1 MPSTP
6 TATALSGNR
15 GVDALKGC
23 PELVPLPE
31 LQMKMKAV
39 PHWQLSPDQRSI
51 SRTFIAKNFSEGI
64 KFFNAV
70 AQLVE
75 AEGHHPDLHLTD
87 YRTVSVVLS
96 TQSLGGLSSLDFTM
110 AQYIDTIDVHYSP
123 KWLRQKNGLTLLEP
137 GIKSKYLGKFRIK
150 SPHERQRE
158 LAVATMQ
165 GAAPLQKSKQ
175 DIAPSMLLHSLYLV
189 FVQAGMVGLT
199 AQEAA
204 AEITQKN
211 LPGLKEKSAKNGP
224 HSVQV
229 AKAICAS
236 PEFTEVDEFGKY
248 ALRRSL
254 LKAFRQG
261 TLEPTS
267 YFEQKRL
274 EASLLEKYT
283 L

>member
-1 MPSTP
+1 MDLVGGKQDKTSDNIV
-6 TATALSGNR
+6 LNLHNR
-15 GVDALKGC
+15 GKSMVRDFGLAYGKKLC
-23 PELVPLPE
+23 FEC
-31 LQMKMKAV
+31 
-39 PHWQLSPDQRSI
+39 S
-51 SRTFIAKNFSEGI
+51 
-64 KFFNAV
+64 
-70 AQLVE
+70 
-75 AEGHHPDLHLTD
+75 
-87 YRTVSVVLS
+87 VSWM
-96 TQSLGGLSSLDFTM
+96 TC
-110 AQYIDTIDVHYSP
+110 
-123 KWLRQKNGLTLLEP
+123 
-137 GIKSKYLGKFRIK
+137 

-158 LAVATMQ
+158 LAVAALQST
-165 GAAPLQKSKQ
+165 APLQKSKQ

-211 LPGLKEKSAKNGP
+211 LPGLKEKSAKIGP

-229 AKAICAS
+229 AKAIRAS
-236 PEFTEVDEFGKY
+236 PEFTDVDEFGKY

>member
-1 MPSTP
+1 MDLVGGKQDKTSDNIV
-6 TATALSGNR
+6 LNLHNR
-15 GVDALKGC
+15 GYSMLRDFG
-23 PELVPLPE
+23 LVYGKKPCFE
-31 LQMKMKAV
+31 C
-39 PHWQLSPDQRSI
+39 S
-51 SRTFIAKNFSEGI
+51 
-64 KFFNAV
+64 
-70 AQLVE
+70 
-75 AEGHHPDLHLTD
+75 
-87 YRTVSVVLS
+87 VSWM
-96 TQSLGGLSSLDFTM
+96 TC
-110 AQYIDTIDVHYSP
+110 
-123 KWLRQKNGLTLLEP
+123 
-137 GIKSKYLGKFRIK
+137 

-158 LAVATMQ
+158 LAVAAMQ
-165 GAAPLQKSKQ
+165 STAPLQKSKQ

-211 LPGLKEKSAKNGP
+211 LPGLKEKSAKIGP

-229 AKAICAS
+229 AKAIRAS
-236 PEFTEVDEFGKY
+236 PEFTDVDEFGKY